1 MQQAAARFLG
11 TVTKAHDC
19 GDEDPQD
26 RDWSRLQLPG
36 DSVCASQAPFRHHE
50 PRTGQPAP
58 NASGHK
64 GILWH
69 LSNSP
74 IPAMIHLRPLWAARK
89 RRLPRIKP
97 RRRQAASPY
106 TPVKQ
111 KKPRPRRPMLEVEG
125 RTCISGRQ
133 SLSAT
138 FPPSLRNFSELLG
151 NSKGQEPAPLRWT
164 AGCWDSFGMMFH
176 TLQPQPK
183 KCATGVNQG
192 KARGPTFLP

>member
-26 RDWSRLQLPG
+26 RGWSRLQLPG

-58 NASGHK
+58 NASGHM

-74 IPAMIHLRPLWAARK
+74 VPAMIHLRPLWAARK

-111 KKPRPRRPMLEVEG
+111 KKPRPGRPMLEVG
-125 RTCISGRQ
+125 RENLHLRKTILISH
-133 SLSAT
+133 L
-138 FPPSLRNFSELLG
+138 PSLPQELLRA
-151 NSKGQEPAPLRWT
+151 SWKLKR
-164 AGCWDSFGMMFH
+164 AGASPSEMDSWVLG
-176 TLQPQPK
+176 
-183 KCATGVNQG
+183 
-192 KARGPTFLP
+192 